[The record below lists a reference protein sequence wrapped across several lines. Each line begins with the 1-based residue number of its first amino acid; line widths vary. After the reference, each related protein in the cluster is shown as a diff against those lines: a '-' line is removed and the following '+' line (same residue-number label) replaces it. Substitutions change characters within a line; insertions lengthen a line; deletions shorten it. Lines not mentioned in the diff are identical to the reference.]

1 MFKQVLKIG
10 LGLSLVASS
19 LLAAPEKT
27 KLKIGFIALTD
38 CAPLVIAKEKGF
50 FAAEGL
56 DVDVAKEGGGWP
68 GIQQKVISG
77 EYDFSHALAGMPIAA
92 TLGINGN
99 ENLQALLSLD
109 LNGNAITFGNKIIR
123 EMEKYGLK
131 KEERPV
137 TADSLK
143 KYIDAKHAA
152 EGSNYQPLAFGMVH
166 PVSTHNYELR
176 YWMAGSGIKPD
187 EDTTI
192 KPFPPPTMPQNLIA
206 GNIEGYCVG
215 EPWNTRIVEK
225 NAGSAL
231 VTNYDI
237 WNNNPEKVLQ
247 ARADFIEKNPET
259 TKAVMRA
266 VLKAQMWL
274 DASWE
279 NREEA
284 IKFLAQDNYVKAPVN
299 VLRKSMSGTFLYNP
313 GIDSTNPMFNTFANY
328 YAAYPFYS
336 HGMWFITQMYRW
348 GQLTTP
354 VDMKA
359 TIEKVY
365 RPDLFAVVAKEV
377 GYSLPESPWKK
388 DGVDEYN
395 KFIDGKVWDPNKA
408 VEYIYDTFAV
418 TSPVV
423 SKEDLMKVNNWTV
436 TTKQPSYVCPYGPAG
451 CADPKYVTIGK

>member
-1 MFKQVLKIG
+1 MLKQVLKIG
-10 LGLSLVASS
+10 LGVSVVAST

-50 FAAEGL
+50 FKAEGL
-56 DVDVAKEGGGWP
+56 DVHVAKEGGGWP
-68 GIQQKVISG
+68 GIQQKVING

-99 ENLQALLSLD
+99 ANLQALLSLD
-109 LNGNAITFGNKIIR
+109 FNGNAITYGNDIIDKMK
-123 EMEKYGLK
+123 EYGL
-131 KEERPV
+131 EETKRPV
-137 TADSLK
+137 SAESLK
-143 KYIDAKHAA
+143 KYIDAKRAK
-152 EGSNYQPLAFGMVH
+152 EGDNYQPLNFGMVH

-187 EDTTI
+187 QDCTI
-192 KPFPPPTMPQNLIA
+192 KPFPPPTMPSNLIA

-215 EPWNTRIVEK
+215 EPWNSRIVLK
-225 NAGSAL
+225 GKGSAL

-247 ARADFIEKNPET
+247 ARADFVEKYPET

-266 VLKAQMWL
+266 VIKAQMWL
-274 DASWE
+274 DESWE

-284 IKFLAQDNYVKAPVN
+284 IGYLAQKNYVKAPKN
-299 VLRKSMSGTFLYNP
+299 VLRKSMSGTFLYNK
-313 GIDSTNPMFNTFANY
+313 GVDSANPMFNVFANY
-328 YAAYPFYS
+328 YASYPFYS

-348 GQLTTP
+348 GQLDRP

-365 RPDLFAVVAKEV
+365 RPDLFEEVAKEV
-377 GYSLPESPWKK
+377 GYTLPPSAWKK

-408 VEYIYDTFAV
+408 VDYIYDFDV
-418 TSPVV
+418 QNSLV
-423 SKEDLMKVNNWTV
+423 SKEDLAKANKWTV
-436 TTKQPSYVCPYGPAG
+436 ETKQPAYVCPYGPAG
-451 CADPKYVTIGK
+451 CADEKYVIKGK